1 MKYHTQKVNTSN
13 LSLNDKSILMKY
25 HTQKVNTSNLSLN
38 DKSILVKYHKISH
51 TKGKYF

>member
-38 DKSILVKYHKISH
+38 DKSILEISQNITHKR
-51 TKGKYF
+51 